1 MVTEFAAM
9 GNLHDFL
16 SQSRSGKH
24 VTTAK
29 DLSVIAAECAAAVM
43 AVSRLKVG
51 GHHDVYVQR
60 SHNNHYTN
68 DSHKECVVLIY
79 QLGQMPWRVTFV

>member
-24 VTTAK
+24 VPTAK
-29 DLSVIAAECAAAVM
+29 DLSVIAAECAAAVL
-43 AVSRLKVG
+43 AVSRLKVS
-51 GHHDVYVQR
+51 GHHNGYVQR
-60 SHNNHYTN
+60 SHNNRYTN
-68 DSHKECVVLIY
+68 DDHKECVDL
-79 QLGQMPWRVTFV
+79 